1 MTERIDVNQLVTSS
15 SRTPYLLGQVL
26 QRLIAFVSVCHVCI
40 SAAFMTENGVFTLL
54 LLVRSTL
61 AAAALLIAFSAPVAM
76 KAVTLDQACQKFSS
90 KLTEAQASGDKQKA
104 QSVYTQGSQR
114 IAKKFNGATCPNV
127 KAPTP

>member
-1 MTERIDVNQLVTSS
+1 MR
-15 SRTPYLLGQVL
+15 LL
-26 QRLIAFVSVCHVCI
+26 A
-40 SAAFMTENGVFTLL
+40 TT
-54 LLVRSTL
+54 
-61 AAAALLIAFSAPVAM
+61 AAAVLLTLGVPAGVE
-76 KAVTLDQACQKFSS
+76 AVTLDQACQKFSS